1 MLEQVDFNTNFYNVM
16 QVFHIDV
23 FYCIHAHK
31 AIDFIIYIYI
41 LLYYN
46 DKSQRIVHVASVD
59 YCVQLNKEKKIKEKC
74 YLKNTLNY
82 KHIP

>member
-31 AIDFIIYIYI
+31 AQILLYIYI
-41 LLYYN
+41 ALL
-46 DKSQRIVHVASVD
+46 Q
-59 YCVQLNKEKKIKEKC
+59 
-74 YLKNTLNY
+74 
-82 KHIP
+82 

>member
-41 LLYYN
+41 YCFITMIKVRELFMLLVLI
-46 DKSQRIVHVASVD
+46 IVSS
-59 YCVQLNKEKKIKEKC
+59 
-74 YLKNTLNY
+74 
-82 KHIP
+82 

>member
-41 LLYYN
+41 ALL
-46 DKSQRIVHVASVD
+46 Q
-59 YCVQLNKEKKIKEKC
+59 
-74 YLKNTLNY
+74 
-82 KHIP
+82 